1 MSALILVER
10 LARAARMPAAA
21 AMVAA
26 MILAP
31 PIAAN
36 RAGVRFGMTAAA
48 AAQREP
54 AVNFHLR
61 ELDGSWMNLSQFRG
75 HPVIV
80 DFWATWCPPCRRQ
93 IPELM
98 DLYKRYHKAAGL
110 VIVGVSLD
118 SVQGQG
124 VQAARDFA
132 QDLEIN
138 YPIVMATPAVVDSF
152 GIFALPT
159 TFFIGRDGRV
169 VSQLRGTGGP
179 GDLTAHLKDLLAG
192 KKGHRRKHSAPDNDG
207 VINL

>member
-1 MSALILVER
+1 MTLNFVSRIV
-10 LARAARMPAAA
+10 RAARVPAALIA
-21 AMVAA
+21 AAVALGATPVRSSRSIARIETAVAA
-26 MILAP
+26 AD
-31 PIAAN
+31 
-36 RAGVRFGMTAAA
+36 
-48 AAQREP
+48 REP

-61 ELDGSWMNLSQFRG
+61 EIDGSWIDLSQFRG

-110 VIVGVSLD
+110 VVVGVSVD

-132 QDLEIN
+132 QELAIN
-138 YPIVMATPAVVDSF
+138 YPIVMATPAVLDNF

-159 TFFIGRDGRV
+159 TFFIGRDGRI
-169 VSQLRGTGGP
+169 VSQLRGS
-179 GDLTAHLKDLLAG
+179 GDPRELTAHLKELLAG
-192 KKGHRRKHSAPDNDG
+192 RKGHAPKKPPPADEG

>member
-1 MSALILVER
+1 
-10 LARAARMPAAA
+10 MPAALTSA
-21 AMVAA
+21 AIA
-26 MILAP
+26 ILAMP
-31 PIAAN
+31 VRTSRCIA
-36 RAGVRFGMTAAA
+36 RLETAPASAA
-48 AAQREP
+48 EREP

-61 ELDGSWMNLSQFRG
+61 EIDGSWIDLSKFRG

-110 VIVGVSLD
+110 IVVGVSVD

-132 QDLEIN
+132 QELAIN
-138 YPIVMATPAVVDSF
+138 YPIVMATPAVLDNF

-159 TFFIGRDGRV
+159 TFFIGRDGRI
-169 VSQLRGTGGP
+169 VSQLQGTGDP
-179 GDLTAHLKDLLAG
+179 GELTSHLKELLGGG
-192 KKGHRRKHSAPDNDG
+192 KGGARKKSGPADDG